1 MKLGYLLDKVYFYTS
16 VKIILQDTYIKF
28 FDTIYEI
35 IFETDSFVKYENNKY
50 RGYDVRGVS
59 VEDSTLVI
67 YIAKGMYDEYDE

>member
-16 VKIILQDTYIKF
+16 VKIILQDSYVKYVTTK
-28 FDTIYEI
+28 YET
-35 IFETDSFVKYENNKY
+35 IFETDSFEKYENNKY

-67 YIAKGMYDEYDE
+67 YIAKGMYDEDDE